1 MGAMKARLLLVAP
14 LLWACASGPGPVDVR
29 TESALPLELQGFRT
43 YAVVPPDTGIPA
55 VRDRIENEIEIV
67 LDDRGFR
74 RVTVTQADMVVAFRG
89 SGRPVTRV
97 HDTGDAGA
105 TFYRVEKYTEGTL
118 VISIFDTT
126 REKRVWRGTG
136 QIDVRSKDRRIIARD
151 AAHAVDAVLEK
162 FPAQPAT
169 P

>member
-1 MGAMKARLLLVAP
+1 MKLRFLIIAP
-14 LLWACASGPGPVDVR
+14 LLWACASGPGPVAVQ
-29 TESALPLELQGFRT
+29 TESALPRELQGFRT
-43 YAVVPPDTGIPA
+43 YAVVPPETGIPA

-67 LDDRGFR
+67 LDERGFR
-74 RVTVTQADMVVAFRG
+74 RVPVAQADMVVAFRG

-97 HDTGDAGA
+97 DNTGDAGA

-118 VISIFDTT
+118 VISVFDTA
-126 REKRVWRGTG
+126 RERRVWRGTG
-136 QIDVRSKDRRIIARD
+136 QIDVRSDDRRTIARD

-162 FPAQPAT
+162 FPGQPAA